1 MKKNTTITLFI
12 GYLLTIPLANWFI
25 NNVGSTPFP
34 DSPHLIPVGF
44 GYQAPS
50 GVLLIGL
57 ALFSRDLLQER
68 AGKKPVLIAIG
79 LGLLLSVLVNPAIAF
94 ASGAAFLASELADFG
109 IYTQVRKYSK
119 WLGMLLSGVV
129 GSIID
134 SFLFLWLA
142 FNSIAFWEGQII
154 GKVGMTIICVG
165 IWKGLRALPKRLS
178 TV

>member
-1 MKKNTTITLFI
+1 MKKISTITLFI

-25 NNVGSTPFP
+25 NNVGLTPFP
-34 DSPHLIPVGF
+34 GSPHLIPVGF

-68 AGKKPVLIAIG
+68 AGKKSVLIAIG

-119 WLGMLLSGVV
+119 WLGMLLSGVI
-129 GSIID
+129 GSVID

>member
-1 MKKNTTITLFI
+1 MKRISTKTLFI

-34 DSPHLIPVGF
+34 GSPHLIPVGF

-94 ASGAAFLASELADFG
+94 ASGAAFLTSELADFG

>member
-1 MKKNTTITLFI
+1 MKKISTITLFI

-25 NNVGSTPFP
+25 NNIGSTPFP
-34 DSPHLIPVGF
+34 GSPHLISVGF

-165 IWKGLRALPKRLS
+165 IWKGFRAVPKRLS